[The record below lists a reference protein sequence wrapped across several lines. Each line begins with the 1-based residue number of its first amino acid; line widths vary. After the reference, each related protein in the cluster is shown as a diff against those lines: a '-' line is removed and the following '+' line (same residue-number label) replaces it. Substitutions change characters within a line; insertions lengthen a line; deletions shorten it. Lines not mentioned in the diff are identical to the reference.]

1 MFVFWKGERDVSKM
15 RRSERIVRLTQILL
29 EQPHRVLSL
38 TEMADKLSSAKSSLS
53 EDLAIIREVMEAE
66 GLGTLE
72 TQAGAAGGVRYVP
85 GYRADLGLQFIEGIS
100 RTLGSGDRILPG
112 GFLYMSD
119 VLGQPEVLDTAG
131 KMFASRFKEAGAE
144 YVVTIETKGIP
155 LAVATSRFLNV
166 PMVVVRRDHEVT
178 EGSAVSI
185 NYVSGSR
192 RIQTMSLSRR
202 SMPQGAKVLL
212 VDDFM
217 KAGGT
222 AKAVVDL
229 MGEFDV
235 QVVGCGI
242 FMDTAEPQEKMIG
255 DYLSLAT
262 LREVNEQSRQVE
274 VVPGTYFSQGGM

>member
-1 MFVFWKGERDVSKM
+1 MSKM

-85 GYRADLGLQFIEGIS
+85 GYRRDLGLRFIEGIS
-100 RTLGSGDRILPG
+100 ETLTDGDRILPG

-119 VLGQPEVLDTAG
+119 VLGLPEVLDTAG
-131 KMFASRFKEAGAE
+131 KLFASRFRESGAD
-144 YVVTIETKGIP
+144 YVVTVETKGIP
-155 LAVATSRFLNV
+155 LAVATARFLNV
-166 PMVVVRRDHEVT
+166 PMVVVRRDHKVT

-202 SMPQGAKVLL
+202 SLPQGTKVLL
-212 VDDFM
+212 IDDFM

-222 AKAVVDL
+222 SKAVIDL
-229 MGEFDV
+229 MHEFHVD
-235 QVVGCGI
+235 VVGIGVFI
-242 FMDTAEPQEKMIG
+242 DTAEPQNKIVKE
-255 DYLSLAT
+255 YLSLAT
-262 LREVNEQSRQVE
+262 LQEVDEETRQVK
-274 VVPGTYFSQGGM
+274 VVPGTYFEEDASEGGR

>member
-1 MFVFWKGERDVSKM
+1 M

-29 EQPHRVLSL
+29 EHPHRVLSL
-38 TEMADKLSSAKSSLS
+38 TEMADKLDSAKSSLS
-53 EDLAIIREVMEAE
+53 EDLAIIREVMEVE

-85 GYRADLGLQFIEGIS
+85 GYRNDLGAQFIASIS
-100 RTLGSGDRILPG
+100 DILSTGDRILPG

-119 VLGQPEVLDTAG
+119 VLGQPELLDTAG
-131 KMFASRFKEAGAE
+131 KMFAHKFKDAGAE
-144 YVVTIETKGIP
+144 YVVTVETKGIP
-155 LAVATSRFLNV
+155 LAVATARFLNV
-166 PMVVVRRDHEVT
+166 PMVVVRRDHKVT

-202 SMPQGAKVLL
+202 SIPERSKVLI

-222 AKAVVDL
+222 VKALIDLLHEFSVD
-229 MGEFDV
+229 
-235 QVVGCGI
+235 VVGVGI
-242 FMDTAEPQEKMIG
+242 FMSTSEPEEKVVKE
-255 DYLSLAT
+255 YVSLAT

-274 VVPGTYFSQGGM
+274 IVPGTYFV

>member
-1 MFVFWKGERDVSKM
+1 MSKM

-53 EDLAIIREVMEAE
+53 EDLAIIREVMESE

-85 GYRADLGLQFIEGIS
+85 GFRTDLGLEYVQKIG
-100 RTLGSGDRILPG
+100 TLLGTGDRILPG

-119 VLGQPEVLDTAG
+119 VLGDPMLLDTAG
-131 KMFASRFKEAGAE
+131 KMFAARFKDAGAD
-144 YVVTIETKGIP
+144 YVVTVETKGIP
-155 LAVATSRFLNV
+155 LAVATARYLGV
-166 PMVVVRRDHEVT
+166 PMVVVRRDHKVT
-178 EGSAVSI
+178 EGSSVSI

-202 SMPQGAKVLL
+202 SLPEKSKVLV

-222 AKAVVDL
+222 VKALVDL
-229 MGEFDV
+229 MKEFQV
-235 QVVGCGI
+235 EVVGTGI
-242 FMDTAEPQEKMIG
+242 FMSTEEPQDKMISG
-255 DYLSLAT
+255 YVSLAT
-262 LREVNEQSRQVE
+262 LREFDEQASQVE
-274 VVPGTYFSQGGM
+274 IVPGTYFSQEEL

>member
-1 MFVFWKGERDVSKM
+1 M

-29 EQPHRVLSL
+29 EHPHRVLSL
-38 TEMADKLSSAKSSLS
+38 TEMADKLASAKSSLS

-85 GYRADLGLQFIEGIS
+85 GLRSDLAEQFIQGVAD
-100 RTLGSGDRILPG
+100 RLGSGDRILPG

-119 VLGQPEVLDTAG
+119 VLGQTDVLDTAG
-131 KMFASRFKEAGAE
+131 KMFASRFREAGAE
-144 YVVTIETKGIP
+144 FVVTVETKGIP
-155 LAVATSRFLNV
+155 LAVATAKYLNV
-166 PMVVVRRDHEVT
+166 PMVVVRRDHKVT

-202 SMPQGAKVLL
+202 SLPERTKVLII
-212 VDDFM
+212 DDFM

-222 AKAVVDL
+222 AKALADL
-229 MGEFDV
+229 MREFQV
-235 QVVGCGI
+235 EVVGVGV
-242 FMDTAEPQEKMIG
+242 FMSTVDPEEKMI
-255 DYLSLAT
+255 DNYVSLAT
-262 LREVNEQSRQVE
+262 LSVMNESTREVAIT
-274 VVPGTYFSQGGM
+274 PGTYFA

>member
-1 MFVFWKGERDVSKM
+1 MSKM

-66 GLGTLE
+66 GIGTLE

-85 GYRADLGLQFIEGIS
+85 ELRTDLGAAFIERVS
-100 RTLGSGDRILPG
+100 AALGSGDRILPG

-119 VLGQPEVLDTAG
+119 VLGQPETLDTAG
-131 KMFASRFKEAGAE
+131 KLFASRFKDAGADF
-144 YVVTIETKGIP
+144 VVTVETKGIP
-155 LAVATSRFLNV
+155 LAVATARFLNV
-166 PMVVVRRDHEVT
+166 PMVVVRRDHKVT

-202 SMPQGAKVLL
+202 SLPERTKVLII
-212 VDDFM
+212 DDFM

-222 AKAVVDL
+222 SKALVELMNEFQVD
-229 MGEFDV
+229 
-235 QVVGCGI
+235 VVGIGV
-242 FMDTAEPQEKMIG
+242 FMSTEDPAPKMIE
-255 DYLSLAT
+255 DYVSLTT
-262 LREVNEQSRQVE
+262 LREVNETTRQVE
-274 VVPGTYFSQGGM
+274 VGPGTYFS

>member
-1 MFVFWKGERDVSKM
+1 LSKM
-15 RRSERIVRLTQILL
+15 RRSERIVRLTHILL

-53 EDLAIIREVMEAE
+53 EDLAIIRDVMEAE
-66 GLGTLE
+66 GFGTLE

-85 GYRADLGLQFIEGIS
+85 GYRDDLGAAFIERIS
-100 RTLGSGDRILPG
+100 ATLGSGDRILPG

-131 KMFASRFKEAGAE
+131 KMFASRFRDAGAE
-144 YVVTIETKGIP
+144 YVVTVETKGIP
-155 LAVATSRFLNV
+155 LAMATARYLNV
-166 PMVVVRRDHEVT
+166 PMVVVRREHEVT

-202 SMPQGAKVLL
+202 SLPEHSKVL
-212 VDDFM
+212 VIDDFL

-229 MGEFDV
+229 LREFRAE
-235 QVVGCGI
+235 VVGVGI
-242 FMDTAEPQEKMIG
+242 FMSTAEPKEKMIKG
-255 DYLSLAT
+255 YVSLAS
-262 LREVNEQSRQVE
+262 LREVDEVAREVE
-274 VVPGTYFSQGGM
+274 IVPGTYFTKREGDK

>member
-1 MFVFWKGERDVSKM
+1 M
-15 RRSERIVRLTQILL
+15 RRSERIVRLTQILMD
-29 EQPHRVLSL
+29 QPHRILSL

-85 GYRADLGLQFIEGIS
+85 GHRQDLGQAYVEKIAGI
-100 RTLGSGDRILPG
+100 LAEGDRILPG

-119 VLGQPEVLDTAG
+119 VLGQPGILDTAG
-131 KMFASRFKEAGAE
+131 KMFAAKFKNAGAE
-144 YVVTIETKGIP
+144 HVVTVETKGIP
-155 LAVATSRFLNV
+155 LAVATSRYLNI
-166 PMVVVRRDHEVT
+166 PMVVVRRDHKVT

-202 SMPQGAKVLL
+202 SMPENTKVLII
-212 VDDFM
+212 DDFM

-229 MGEFDV
+229 MQEFKA
-235 QVVGCGI
+235 QVVGVGV
-242 FMDTAEPQEKMIG
+242 FMSTVEPEKKMIDG
-255 DYLSLAT
+255 YVSLAT
-262 LREVNEQSRQVE
+262 LHEVNEESRQVE
-274 VVPGTYFSQGGM
+274 VVPGTYFA

>member
-1 MFVFWKGERDVSKM
+1 M

-38 TEMADKLSSAKSSLS
+38 TEMAEKLASAKSSLS

-85 GYRADLGLQFIEGIS
+85 ELRDDLAERYVQDVADLLS
-100 RTLGSGDRILPG
+100 TGDRILPG

-119 VLGQPEVLDTAG
+119 VLGRADVLDMAG
-131 KMFASRFKEAGAE
+131 KMFASRYKGAGAE
-144 YVVTIETKGIP
+144 FVVTVETKGIP
-155 LAVATSRFLNV
+155 LAMATAKYLNV
-166 PMVVVRRDHEVT
+166 PMVVVRRDHKVT

-202 SMPQGAKVLL
+202 SLPEKTKVLII
-212 VDDFM
+212 DDFM

-222 AKAVVDL
+222 AKALVDL
-229 MGEFDV
+229 MREFQVD
-235 QVVGCGI
+235 VVGVGV
-242 FMDTAEPQEKMIG
+242 FMSTIDPEDKMIQ
-255 DYLSLAT
+255 DYVSLAT
-262 LREVNEQSRQVE
+262 LSEMDEASRQVAI
-274 VVPGTYFSQGGM
+274 VPGTYFLPKED

>member
-1 MFVFWKGERDVSKM
+1 MSKM

-29 EQPHRVLSL
+29 EHPHRVLSL
-38 TEMADKLSSAKSSLS
+38 TEMADKLDSAKSSLS

-85 GYRADLGLQFIEGIS
+85 GYRNDLGAQFIANIS
-100 RTLGSGDRILPG
+100 SILSTGDRILPG

-119 VLGQPEVLDTAG
+119 VLGQPELLDTAG
-131 KMFASRFKEAGAE
+131 KMFAHKFKDAGAE
-144 YVVTIETKGIP
+144 YVVTVETKGIP
-155 LAVATSRFLNV
+155 LAVATARFLNV
-166 PMVVVRRDHEVT
+166 PMVVVRRDHKVT

-202 SMPQGAKVLL
+202 SIPERSKVLI

-222 AKAVVDL
+222 VKALIDLLHEFTVD
-229 MGEFDV
+229 
-235 QVVGCGI
+235 VVGVGI
-242 FMDTAEPQEKMIG
+242 FMSTSEPEDKVVKE
-255 DYLSLAT
+255 YVSLAT

-274 VVPGTYFSQGGM
+274 IVPGTYFV

>member
-1 MFVFWKGERDVSKM
+1 M

-53 EDLAIIREVMEAE
+53 EDLAIIREVMESE

-85 GYRADLGLQFIEGIS
+85 GFREDLGLEYVRKIGAL
-100 RTLGSGDRILPG
+100 LGTGERILPG

-119 VLGQPEVLDTAG
+119 VLGDPMLLDTAG
-131 KMFASRFKEAGAE
+131 KMFAARFKDAGAD
-144 YVVTIETKGIP
+144 YVVTVETKGIP
-155 LAVATSRFLNV
+155 LAVATARYLGV
-166 PMVVVRRDHEVT
+166 PMVVVRRDHKVT
-178 EGSAVSI
+178 EGSSVSI

-202 SMPQGAKVLL
+202 SLPEKSKVLV

-222 AKAVVDL
+222 VKALVDL
-229 MGEFDV
+229 MKEFQV
-235 QVVGCGI
+235 EVVGTGI
-242 FMDTAEPQEKMIG
+242 FMSTEEPQDKMISG
-255 DYLSLAT
+255 YVSLAT
-262 LREVNEQSRQVE
+262 LREFDEQASQVE
-274 VVPGTYFSQGGM
+274 IVPGTYFSQEEL

>member
-1 MFVFWKGERDVSKM
+1 MEGDRYVSKM

-38 TEMADKLSSAKSSLS
+38 TEMADRLTSAKSSLS

-85 GYRADLGLQFIEGIS
+85 GYREDLGRKFVEELS
-100 RTLGSGDRILPG
+100 STLGSGDRILPG

-119 VLGQPEVLDTAG
+119 VLGQSAVLDIAG
-131 KMFASRFKEAGAE
+131 KMFASKFRDSGAE
-144 YVVTIETKGIP
+144 YVVTVETKGIP
-155 LAVATSRFLNV
+155 LAVATARYLHV
-166 PMVVVRRDHEVT
+166 PMVVVRRDHKVT

-192 RIQTMSLSRR
+192 RIQTMSLSKR
-202 SMPQGAKVLL
+202 SIPEKSKVLV

-222 AKAVVDL
+222 AKALVDL
-229 MGEFDV
+229 LQEFNVD
-235 QVVGCGI
+235 VVGIGI
-242 FMDTAEPQEKMIG
+242 FMSTAEPEDKMIG
-255 DYLSLAT
+255 DYVSLAT
-262 LREVNEQSRQVE
+262 LREVNELSRQVE
-274 VVPGTYFSQGGM
+274 IVPGTYFQ

>member
-1 MFVFWKGERDVSKM
+1 M

-66 GLGTLE
+66 GIGTLE

-85 GYRADLGLQFIEGIS
+85 GFREDLGLQYIQKIS
-100 RTLGSGDRILPG
+100 EILGSGERILPG

-119 VLGQPEVLDTAG
+119 VLGDPMLLDTAG
-131 KMFASRFKEAGAE
+131 KMFAARFKDSGAE
-144 YVVTIETKGIP
+144 YVVTVETKGIP
-155 LAVATSRFLNV
+155 LAVATARYLNV
-166 PMVVVRRDHEVT
+166 PMVVVRRDHKVT
-178 EGSAVSI
+178 EGSSVSI

-202 SMPQGAKVLL
+202 SLPEKTKVLI

-222 AKAVVDL
+222 AKALIDL
-229 MGEFDV
+229 MREFQV
-235 QVVGCGI
+235 EVVGIGI
-242 FMDTAEPQEKMIG
+242 FMSTEEPQEKMIS
-255 DYLSLAT
+255 DYVSLAT
-262 LREVNEQSRQVE
+262 LREVNEQARQVE
-274 VVPGTYFSQGGM
+274 IIPGTYFSQEEL

>member
-1 MFVFWKGERDVSKM
+1 MSKM

-29 EQPHRVLSL
+29 EQPHKVLSL

-72 TQAGAAGGVRYVP
+72 TQAGAAGGVRFVP
-85 GYRADLGLQFIEGIS
+85 GVREDLGAGFIE
-100 RTLGSGDRILPG
+100 RLHNTLGSSDRILPG

-119 VLGQPEVLDTAG
+119 VLGQPDVLDTAG
-131 KMFASRFKEAGAE
+131 KMFASKFRDSGAE
-144 YVVTIETKGIP
+144 FVVTVETKGIP
-155 LAVATSRFLNV
+155 LAAMTGKYLNI
-166 PMVVVRRDHEVT
+166 PMVVVRRDHKVT

-202 SMPQGAKVLL
+202 SIPEKSKVLII
-212 VDDFM
+212 DDFM

-222 AKAVVDL
+222 VKALIDLLHEFRVDVA
-229 MGEFDV
+229 GV
-235 QVVGCGI
+235 GI
-242 FMDTAEPQEKMIG
+242 FIATAEPEKKML
-255 DYLSLAT
+255 DNYVSLAT
-262 LREVNEQSRQVE
+262 LREVNEEPRQVE
-274 VVPGTYFSQGGM
+274 IVPGTYFQ

>member
-1 MFVFWKGERDVSKM
+1 MSKM

-38 TEMADKLSSAKSSLS
+38 TEMADKLASAKSSLS

-72 TQAGAAGGVRYVP
+72 TQAGASGGVRYVP
-85 GYRADLGLQFIEGIS
+85 GLRDDLAEEFLQDVAQNLS
-100 RTLGSGDRILPG
+100 AGDRILPG

-119 VLGQPEVLDTAG
+119 VLLRPHVLDMAG
-131 KMFASRFKEAGAE
+131 KMFASRFRESGAE
-144 YVVTIETKGIP
+144 YVVTVETKGIP
-155 LAVATSRFLNV
+155 LAVSTAKYLNV
-166 PMVVVRRDHEVT
+166 PMVVVRRDHKVT

-202 SMPQGAKVLL
+202 SLPEKTKVLI

-222 AKAVVDL
+222 AKALADL
-229 MGEFDV
+229 MREFQV
-235 QVVGCGI
+235 EVVGVGV
-242 FMDTAEPQEKMIG
+242 FMSTVDPEDKMI
-255 DYLSLAT
+255 DNYVSLAT
-262 LREVNEQSRQVE
+262 LTEMNEATRQVAIE
-274 VVPGTYFSQGGM
+274 PGTYFA